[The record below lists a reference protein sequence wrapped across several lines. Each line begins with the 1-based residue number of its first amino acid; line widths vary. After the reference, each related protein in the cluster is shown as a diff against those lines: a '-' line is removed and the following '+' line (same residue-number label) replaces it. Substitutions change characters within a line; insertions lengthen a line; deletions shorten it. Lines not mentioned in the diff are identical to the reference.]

1 MVTAGI
7 GILLLGAAVLVIVRN
22 GDAVLASLHAARN
35 APAWMLALAVIAPL
49 ANIVA
54 VSLSFSVLTGRYGRV
69 GVREMGALITSAWML
84 NMLPLRPGLIGRVG
98 YHKAVNGIAV
108 RDSVKVL
115 VQAIACNGAAMV
127 MALGCAL
134 LAARLGLR
142 AWEMGTLLG
151 LPAVVLGAT
160 GLIMRK
166 AGIGAAWSGLASQ
179 PWRWVM
185 ATALR
190 YVDIVVWVGR
200 YALAFA
206 ILGSPLSLVGATV
219 TALAS
224 EAAMLSP
231 VQLGLREWVVG
242 VTSAAFAGDI
252 GVGGEAAVVA
262 RGLLADMLNR
272 GIEIAVALPVG
283 LLAAGWIMRR
293 LQAARGLVEKSE
305 A

>member
-1 MVTAGI
+1 MTAAI

-22 GDAVLASLHAARN
+22 GDAVIESLNAARN
-35 APAWMLALAVIAPL
+35 APAWMIALAVIAPL

-69 GVREMGALITSAWML
+69 GIREMGALITSAWML
-84 NMLPLRPGLIGRVG
+84 NMLPLRPGLVGRVG

-127 MALGCAL
+127 IALGCAL
-134 LAARLGLR
+134 LSAR
-142 AWEMGTLLG
+142 MG
-151 LPAVVLGAT
+151 LGAW
-160 GLIMRK
+160 GLAAFMVMPGVALGVIGGVMRVSG
-166 AGIGAAWSGLASQ
+166 AGADWRGLASE
-179 PWRWVM
+179 PWRWPL

-190 YVDIVVWVGR
+190 YVDIIVWVGR

-206 ILGSPLSLVGATV
+206 ILGAPLTLTGATV

-242 VTSAAFAGDI
+242 VTSAAFAGDP

-262 RGLLADMLNR
+262 RGLLADVLNR

-283 LLAAGWIMRR
+283 LLTAGWIMRR
-293 LQAARGLVEKSE
+293 LHAARGSVGRSG